1 MLLRASLGYRCSI
14 NPAMNG
20 SQSRPVERRYE
31 DPSWRPSADVQGVEA
46 RAYEE
51 AIVRLLRNAISPG
64 AVESIEIRGE
74 RPNTEI
80 VLRTVAASDAPARMY
95 KVALWKDE
103 YPTEGLERDK
113 LADVA
118 SVAGFIYS
126 DWTANEL
133 KPVDE
138 G

>member
-1 MLLRASLGYRCSI
+1 M
-14 NPAMNG
+14 
-20 SQSRPVERRYE
+20 
-31 DPSWRPSADVQGVEA
+31 
-46 RAYEE
+46 
-51 AIVRLLRNAISPG
+51 RLLRNAISPG

-80 VLRTVAASDAPARMY
+80 LLHTPATTDAPAQTY

-113 LADVA
+113 LQDVA

>member
-1 MLLRASLGYRCSI
+1 LTS
-14 NPAMNG
+14 P
-20 SQSRPVERRYE
+20 YE
-31 DPSWRPSADVQGVEA
+31 DPTWRPSADVQGAEA

-80 VLRTVAASDAPARMY
+80 LLHTPATSDAPSQTY

-118 SVAGFIYS
+118 SVAGWIYS

-133 KPVDE
+133 KPAEDE
-138 G
+138 

>member
-1 MLLRASLGYRCSI
+1 MGH
-14 NPAMNG
+14 NHPAVG
-20 SQSRPVERRYE
+20 SPADDPYFRPPV
-31 DPSWRPSADVQGVEA
+31 DVSGAEA

-64 AVESIEIRGE
+64 AVDSIEIRGE

-80 VLRTVAASDAPARMY
+80 VLHTPATSDAPAQTF

-133 KPVDE
+133 KPVDD